1 MFEAV
6 NESNKEPTD
15 EYNADKTNKPQS
27 VIMPLN
33 EDHPQNSEVNNKP
46 SLSKKVQ
53 CSDEHNYF

>member
-6 NESNKEPTD
+6 NESSEAPTD
-15 EYNADKTNKPQS
+15 EHNVDKTNNKPQS

-46 SLSKKVQ
+46 SLSKKVG
-53 CSDEHNYF
+53 DEHNYF